1 MIQARRP
8 RDRKQAMLRT
18 KQPTPKIILCQVA
31 GWVLVLPLLISFV
44 RLPFPFPF
52 RLLLELGVIVASGY
66 GVRFAWRHATPR
78 VAMFA
83 LILTLLNVISMV
95 MLSTASVLKA
105 LCIIAWLYVSPY
117 YSSWVYWNF

>member
-1 MIQARRP
+1 
-8 RDRKQAMLRT
+8 MLRT
-18 KQPTPKIILCQVA
+18 KPPTPKIILRQVA

-52 RLLLELGVIVASGY
+52 RLLLELGVIAASAY

-78 VAMFA
+78 VAVLA
-83 LILTLLNVISMV
+83 LFITLLNVISMV

-105 LCIIAWLYVSPY
+105 LLIIAWLYVYPY
-117 YSSWVYWNF
+117 YSSWFYWNF